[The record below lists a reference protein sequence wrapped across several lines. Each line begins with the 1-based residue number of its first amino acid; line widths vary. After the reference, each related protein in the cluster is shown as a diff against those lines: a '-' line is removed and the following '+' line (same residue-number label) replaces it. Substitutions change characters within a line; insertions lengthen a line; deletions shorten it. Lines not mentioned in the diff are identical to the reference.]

1 MLFPLASGFALLGPV
16 AAAGLYEMSRR
27 RERGEEIGWTDA
39 FDVFR
44 SPAIGSIIV
53 LGLILTGIFLLW
65 LGSAMAIYAVTLG
78 PEMPVSYGAFV
89 RDVRSEER
97 RVGKEC
103 VSTCGSR
110 WSPYH

>member
-39 FDVFR
+39 FDVVR
-44 SPAIGSIIV
+44 SPAIGSLIV

-65 LGSAMAIYAVTLG
+65 LGSAMAIYAVPLG
-78 PEMPVSYGAFV
+78 PEMAVSYGGFRMA
-89 RDVRSEER
+89 ER
-97 RVGKEC
+97 RVGKEG
-103 VSTCGSR
+103 VMKG
-110 WSPYH
+110 